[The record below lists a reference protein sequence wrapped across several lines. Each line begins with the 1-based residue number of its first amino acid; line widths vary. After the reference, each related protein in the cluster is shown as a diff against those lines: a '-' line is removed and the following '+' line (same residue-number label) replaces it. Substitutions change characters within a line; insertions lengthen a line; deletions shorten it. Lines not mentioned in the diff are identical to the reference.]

1 MSSVVSRH
9 VGINGGMRA
18 RRAIPAFAATALALA
33 GALASATPT
42 AAATHRSVG
51 LVKGAHLGLNMT
63 QSSNWSGYNKGVL
76 ETGTPVSSITGSWVV
91 PTATQH
97 TKGQDEY
104 SSSWLGIGGGCLD
117 TSCTATDS
125 TLIQAGTE
133 QDVAADGAPSYST
146 WFELI
151 PAPSIST
158 SLAVKPGDLVAAA
171 ITSTAPGVWTI
182 ALNNKTTGQSW
193 SQTVPYSSSEA
204 TAEWIEETPL
214 LIGTDAGFSA
224 LPNLGTVTFSGATV
238 NGANANLNA
247 AEAMQLVDG
256 NGKPI
261 ATPSAPNS
269 TKNGFNDCT
278 WSASCGAPSTATTT
292 THHAKGKKR

>member
-1 MSSVVSRH
+1 MNFRDVSGDWR
-9 VGINGGMRA
+9 VLVMRVRKA
-18 RRAIPAFAATALALA
+18 VPALAAAALGLA
-33 GALASATPT
+33 GAMAAATPT
-42 AAATHRSVG
+42 AAAEHRSVG
-51 LVKGAHLGLNMT
+51 TVKGAHLGLNMT

-76 ETGTPVSSITGSWVV
+76 ETGTPVSSITGQWVV

-104 SSSWLGIGGGCLD
+104 SSSWIGIGGGCLD
-117 TSCTATDS
+117 TSCLATDS

-133 QDVAADGAPSYST
+133 QDVAANGTPSYST

-158 SLAVKPGDLVAAA
+158 PLAVKAGDVVAAA
-171 ITSTAPGVWTI
+171 ITSTVPGVWTI
-182 ALNNKTTGQSW
+182 SLNNKTTGQSW
-193 SQTVPYSSSEA
+193 SQTVPYSSTEA

-238 NGANANLNA
+238 NGANAALNP
-247 AEAMQLVDG
+247 AEAMQLVDANG
-256 NGKPI
+256 NPI
-261 ATPSAPNS
+261 ATPSAPNA
-269 TKNGFNDCT
+269 TADGFNDCT
-278 WSASCGAPSTATTT
+278 WSSRC
-292 THHAKGKKR
+292 